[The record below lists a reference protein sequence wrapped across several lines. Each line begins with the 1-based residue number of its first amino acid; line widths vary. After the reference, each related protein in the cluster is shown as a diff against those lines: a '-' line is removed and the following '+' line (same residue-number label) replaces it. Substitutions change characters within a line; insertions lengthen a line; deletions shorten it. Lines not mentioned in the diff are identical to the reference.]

1 MVSLKG
7 KVSLDRVGK
16 FLREAELLDSFAS
29 APASAS
35 PPAAAGTAD
44 SDSDSDS
51 NLNPDHYFNH
61 TLSLA
66 AEADDER
73 KSFVGFN
80 NAMFSWGRGDDDDG
94 PDGDGNVIGRPFRL
108 DDDDGAESEPESE
121 SESIVVSETEDEED
135 IKRRRSRRKRRFM
148 LRVPGR
154 VGFKEGKVNLIVG
167 PT

>member
-16 FLREAELLDSFAS
+16 FLRETELLDSFAS

-35 PPAAAGTAD
+35 PAAAGTAD

-66 AEADDER
+66 AEVDDER

-94 PDGDGNVIGRPFRL
+94 PDGGGNVVGRPFRL
-108 DDDDGAESEPESE
+108 DDDDGVESEPESE
-121 SESIVVSETEDEED
+121 SESIVVSETEDEEN
-135 IKRRRSRRKRRFM
+135 IKRRSRRKRRFM